1 MSVDESQCYWAI
13 ELEQEIK
20 QEKLLRHL
28 HWKQFGLVSRVDAVT
43 GGQTSIRSNDRI
55 AFTGYA
61 DNSAVSKEEAI
72 QLG

>member
-43 GGQTSIRSNDRI
+43 GGQTSI
-55 AFTGYA
+55 
-61 DNSAVSKEEAI
+61 
-72 QLG
+72 